1 MSFIAGGHLNDSK
14 MHIFNYQDGEA
25 YYPDWSEKD
34 KPLSEI
40 IPELRNRIRPSS
52 VGESHLIKEFT
63 PISNQGP
70 LNDCVANAWADMME
84 ILSGLDGNPVIQ
96 LSRLF
101 LYWTSRYYT
110 GDTDKD
116 NGTYLRSAATQLKNI
131 GIVEEKFFPYKGT
144 INIVYKSPE
153 LDLYTMASNNRLSGF
168 YKPELFSTSQ
178 LLTDLEISIRSNHP
192 FVFGVDVDARF
203 EEYAGESEILTAP
216 SGEIKGSHAMICTGV
231 GMQGSKR
238 WWRLRNS
245 WGEEWGDAGHVK
257 VDDSYI
263 KSINDIWIGVKS
275 PKIS

>member
-1 MSFIAGGHLNDSK
+1 MSFHSGGHLHDSE
-14 MHIFNYQDGEA
+14 MRVFNHRNGKSIT
-25 YYPDWSEKD
+25 PDWSKKD
-34 KPLSEI
+34 KSLSLI
-40 IPELRNRIRPSS
+40 MPELIKNIKSS
-52 VGESHLIKEFT
+52 IVGEPHLIKEST

-70 LNDCVANAWADMME
+70 INDCVANAWADMME
-84 ILSGLDGNPVIQ
+84 ILSGLDGNPVNQ

-101 LYWTSRYYT
+101 LYWISRYYT

-116 NGTYLRSAATQLKNI
+116 NGTYLRSAATQLKNV
-131 GIVEEKFFPYKGT
+131 GIVDEKFFPYEGT
-144 INIVYKSPE
+144 IDIVYKSPE

-168 YKPELFSTSQ
+168 YKPETSSISQ

-192 FVFGVDVDARF
+192 FVFGVDVDIKF
-203 EEYAGESEILTAP
+203 EEYAGEKEILTAP

-245 WGEEWGDAGHVK
+245 WGENWGDLGHVK

-263 KSINDIWIGVKS
+263 ESISDIWVGVNT
-275 PKIS
+275 PEIL